1 MNIARNKA
9 IAIMHSWPRGQNFRH
24 LNVTGAP
31 ELFVEVDAVFAIIYN
46 YQRVYIK
53 CFTYLHISIK
63 YPSKSLYKFCV
74 RLIDWT
80 PINYSKKNIN
90 KYCKINLLQ
99 KVINEIQMCSIN
111 NPLKIILKIIIAKIE
126 KDIRLFF
133 SSAKRHFRLHD
144 WRCFYATASE

>member
-1 MNIARNKA
+1 MA
-9 IAIMHSWPRGQNFRH
+9 SWTKFSPFKCHGGAGAVCGSRRVTRH
-24 LNVTGAP
+24 NLQLSA
-31 ELFVEVDAVFAIIYN
+31 Y
-46 YQRVYIK
+46 RVYIR
-53 CFTYLHISIK
+53 CFTYLHISIN
-63 YPSKSLYKFCV
+63 YPSRSLYKFCV

-144 WRCFYATASE
+144 WRCFCGTAIE